1 MVMKYEII
9 AHSLNSLLYVYAQEY
24 RSDLKEI
31 KKCYCFDLILSYLWF
46 VKFKIHCLLPLQ
58 FKSG

>member
-24 RSDLKEI
+24 RSDIERNTKMLLFWPHSKLSVVREI
-31 KKCYCFDLILSYLWF
+31 
-46 VKFKIHCLLPLQ
+46 
-58 FKSG
+58 